1 MTFVIT
7 CYATQMTSDLRWTQ
21 VGGRSLPQFRAT
33 STASAASDNAPDT
46 NEADCH
52 ACRSTY

>member
-7 CYATQMTSDLRWTQ
+7 CYATQMTSDLRWTR
-21 VGGRSLPQFRAT
+21 VGGQSLPQFRAT